1 MRAVQSPIKPC
12 GGICFEHAQNQCRGL
27 AFAQRV
33 RQRAVGTLWG
43 LLERRGHVVGAPRT
57 RCKDAVSIL
66 HLEKAFAMYFENNTK
81 NVLKYKYNLLI
92 LMQMV

>member
-27 AFAQRV
+27 GFAQRV
-33 RQRAVGTLWG
+33 RQRAVGTLCQG
-43 LLERRGHVVGAPRT
+43 LLERRGHVVTVVGAPRT

-66 HLEKAFAMYFENNTK
+66 HLEKAFAMHFENNTIIIK
-81 NVLKYKYNLLI
+81 CIKI
-92 LMQMV
+92 